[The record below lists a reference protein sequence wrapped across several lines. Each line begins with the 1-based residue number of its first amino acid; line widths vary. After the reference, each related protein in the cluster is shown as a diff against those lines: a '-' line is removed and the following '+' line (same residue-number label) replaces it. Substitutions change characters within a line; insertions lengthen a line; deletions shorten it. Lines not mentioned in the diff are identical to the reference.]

1 MVISPGIDGI
11 DGIDGCGPPLVQEI
25 KLSLQE
31 AERDIFGYG
40 VARTPCES
48 RWFHLQSSS
57 L

>member
-1 MVISPGIDGI
+1 MEISPGIDGI

-40 VARTPCES
+40 VAQTPCES